1 MTNNKDIQDRLVT
14 LYDLVQDNKWGIFYR
29 VRPIRG
35 KLMEKF
41 SIFWQRYYSKIETR
55 FFPTKNTVEDGL
67 PYWRE
72 KLFMHIMLFALPVG
86 SIIFIPNIIISI
98 RQNLNLIAIIDSLM
112 LIMVY
117 ILFFNTNI
125 KVQLKKY
132 IFVYS
137 IYALGIFL
145 MFSLGPKAP
154 GLTFIQGSIIFAV
167 LIINSKS
174 GYTLV
179 LSNVTIYLMLVFAI
193 NSNEFSTP
201 FFTEYT
207 LGSWIAIATNMIGVS
222 TVSVF
227 LISALLK
234 GLQDTILTNTKLQ
247 NKLLSEGEELRA
259 SKLKAEESEELK
271 SHFLSNISHEIRTPL
286 NSMVGFTSI
295 LQDKTSK
302 ILGSS
307 DVKLFEWIYAG
318 AERLTKTV
326 DLILNMSQLEAGAQN
341 IEQETINLGNLI
353 ENVVTEFEPLA
364 TEKGLSLS
372 IKDNANNIQVMVDI
386 FTCSQAI
393 SNLIDNAIKY
403 TNTGSIDIS
412 IFTIDNS
419 PAILISDTG
428 IGISEGYRDKIFEP
442 FRQGSE
448 GYTKEY
454 QGIGLGLSV
463 ARRFLDLNNIEFNL
477 DSELNVGTTI
487 TLKFPPKGVL

>member
-1 MTNNKDIQDRLVT
+1 MMKNINIL
-14 LYDLVQDNKWGIFYR
+14 
-29 VRPIRG
+29 
-35 KLMEKF
+35 
-41 SIFWQRYYSKIETR
+41 WQRYYSKIEKR
-55 FFPTKNTVEDGL
+55 FFPTEKTVEDGL

-72 KLFMHIMLFALPVG
+72 KLFMSIMAFALPVG

-98 RQNLNLIAIIDSLM
+98 RQNLNLIAIIDSLV

-117 ILFFNTNI
+117 ILFFNPRI
-125 KVQLKKY
+125 KIQLKKY

-137 IYALGIFL
+137 TYALGIFL

-179 LSNVTIYLMLVFAI
+179 LANVAIYLMLAIAI
-193 NSNEFSTP
+193 NSNQFSTP

-207 LGSWIAIATNMIGVS
+207 LGSWIAIATNMIGVN
-222 TVSVF
+222 TVSVL
-227 LISALLK
+227 LITTLLK

-247 NKLLSEGEELRA
+247 NKLILEGKELRA
-259 SKLKAEESEELK
+259 SKLKAEESDELK

-286 NSMVGFTSI
+286 NSIVGFTSI
-295 LQDKTSK
+295 LETKTSK

-307 DVKLFEWIYAG
+307 DVKLFKWIYSG
-318 AERLTKTV
+318 VDRLTRTV
-326 DLILNMSQLEAGAQN
+326 DMILSMSQLETGAHK
-341 IEQETINLGNLI
+341 IEPEKINLKNLI

-364 TEKGLSLS
+364 TVKGLSLS
-372 IKDNANNIQVMVDI
+372 IQDNGNNFHVMVDI

-403 TNTGSIDIS
+403 TFSGSIDIS
-412 IFTIDNS
+412 IFTIENS

-428 IGISEGYRDKIFEP
+428 IGISEEYRDKIFKP

-454 QGIGLGLSV
+454 QGIGLGLSI
-463 ARRFLDLNNIEFNL
+463 ARRYLDLNNIKFNL

-487 TLKFPPKGVL
+487 TLRFPHKGVL